1 MGDIIKVIGDW
12 VWGPWMLIAL
22 FGTHVFLTFRLK
34 GIQRYVIKGIRYT
47 FHKPK
52 NPGDISP
59 FSSLMTAL
67 AATIGTGNLV
77 GVATAVAA
85 GGPGAVLW
93 MWLTGVFG
101 IATKYAEAFLA
112 VKYRVQTPTGFQGGP
127 MVVLERR
134 LGKKGLAILF
144 AVMTVVASFG
154 IGNMV
159 QSNSVAH
166 MAQESFG
173 IMPWMTGAFLA
184 GVTGLVLIGGLKSIA
199 RICNTLVPTMAI
211 LYVLSCMV
219 LLVLGWATLWD
230 SLVLI
235 VTSAFTGHAVV
246 GGFLGAGLRE
256 AIRFGVARGLFS
268 NESGMGSAPI
278 VAAAARTPS
287 PFHQA
292 LVSATGTFW
301 DTVVICLMT
310 GLVIV
315 NSGLWTSGASGAA
328 LTSSVFQNFP
338 IVGASVLTVALL
350 LFVFS
355 TILGWSYYGEQA
367 LSYLTKGRGVMA
379 YRLVYS
385 AMVFVGAVT
394 ALETVWGFADIANA
408 FMVIPNLIC
417 IWLLS
422 SELAKDTDAAIS
434 HLEDER
440 RAVL

>member
-1 MGDIIKVIGDW
+1 MGDIIKTIGDW

-22 FGTHVFLTFRLK
+22 FGTHVFLTFKLR
-34 GIQRYVIKGIRYT
+34 GIQRHVIKGIKYT
-47 FHKPK
+47 FQKPK

-59 FSSLMTAL
+59 FSSLMTAM
-67 AATIGTGNLV
+67 AATVGTGNLV
-77 GVATAVAA
+77 GVATAIAA

-101 IATKYAEAFLA
+101 IATKYAESFLA
-112 VKYRVQTPTGFQGGP
+112 VKYRIETPTGFQGGA

-134 LGKKGLAILF
+134 LGKKGLAVLF
-144 AVMTVVASFG
+144 AVMTVFASFG

-173 IMPWMTGAFLA
+173 ILPWVTGGALA
-184 GVTGLVLIGGLKSIA
+184 LVTGLVLIGGIKSIA
-199 RICNTLVPTMAI
+199 RICNTLVPSMAI
-211 LYVLSCMV
+211 FYVFSCVV
-219 LLVLGWATLWD
+219 LLVLGWSTLWD
-230 SLVLI
+230 SVVLI
-235 VTSAFTGHAVV
+235 VTSAFTGHAIV

-256 AIRFGVARGLFS
+256 AIRFGVSRGLFS

-292 LVSATGTFW
+292 MVSATGTFW

-315 NSGLWTSGASGAA
+315 NSGLWKTGASGAA
-328 LTSSVFQNFP
+328 LTSAVFQDFP
-338 IVGASVLTVALL
+338 ILGPSVLTIALL

-367 LSYLTKGRGVMA
+367 LSYLTGGRGVVA
-379 YRLVYS
+379 YRVIYS

-394 ALETVWGFADIANA
+394 ALETVWSFADIANA
-408 FMVIPNLIC
+408 LMVIPNLIC

-422 SELAKDTDAAIS
+422 GELAKDTK
-434 HLEDER
+434 E
-440 RAVL
+440 AVKNA